1 MNSDQLKFTQN
12 VKEKYNIDVLDI
24 QKYTHRTIILNGSN
38 GVYLLKFT
46 NPDVEQKYEFLSNIG
61 ISNILYPLLNNEKSY
76 LSKGDNTYF
85 LTNFVNNS
93 NTLIPEVKAQT
104 LFNDLNYIHQKTSF
118 KRQLSPMT
126 SRPKFEEITKQLDY
140 KFTLLEQFIRS
151 VETRPLEVFSIP
163 ILSNYHYI
171 LDAKF
176 ELVKLEKKIIQIIKD
191 RESVEFSFVHN
202 NPQLEHLVINRGE
215 RYITSIDKG
224 KIGISSLDMA
234 KLYIEN
240 DDLNLD
246 FRAMFK
252 EYFSMKETDFYFEYF
267 KFLVLFIY
275 IKRITIT
282 GLDYTSSQ
290 SFISSAQNIVKYFH
304 NFKDEQNAT
313 NDTN

>member
-38 GVYLLKFT
+38 GAYLLKFT
-46 NPDVEQKYEFLSNIG
+46 NSDVEQKYEFLSNIG
-61 ISNILYPLLNNEKSY
+61 ISNILYPLLNNEKNY

-151 VETRPLEVFSIP
+151 VETRPLEVFSMP

-304 NFKDEQNAT
+304 NFKDEQSTA
-313 NDTN
+313 NDSN

>member
-38 GVYLLKFT
+38 GAYLLKFT
-46 NPDVEQKYEFLSNIG
+46 NSDVEQKYEFLSNIG

-151 VETRPLEVFSIP
+151 VETRPLEVFSMP

>member
-38 GVYLLKFT
+38 GAYLLKFT
-46 NPDVEQKYEFLSNIG
+46 NSDVEQKYEFLSNIG

-151 VETRPLEVFSIP
+151 VETRPLEAVS
-163 ILSNYHYI
+163 YT
-171 LDAKF
+171 
-176 ELVKLEKKIIQIIKD
+176 
-191 RESVEFSFVHN
+191 
-202 NPQLEHLVINRGE
+202 HL
-215 RYITSIDKG
+215 
-224 KIGISSLDMA
+224 
-234 KLYIEN
+234 
-240 DDLNLD
+240 
-246 FRAMFK
+246 RAH
-252 EYFSMKETDFYFEYF
+252 ET
-267 KFLVLFIY
+267 
-275 IKRITIT
+275 
-282 GLDYTSSQ
+282 
-290 SFISSAQNIVKYFH
+290 
-304 NFKDEQNAT
+304 
-313 NDTN
+313 

>member
-24 QKYTHRTIILNGSN
+24 QKYTHRTITLNGSN
-38 GVYLLKFT
+38 GAYLLKFT
-46 NPDVEQKYEFLSNIG
+46 NSDVEQKYEFLSNIG

-151 VETRPLEVFSIP
+151 VETRPLEVFSMP
-163 ILSNYHYI
+163 ILRNYHYI

-304 NFKDEQNAT
+304 NFKDEQSTA
-313 NDTN
+313 NDSN

>member
-38 GVYLLKFT
+38 GAYLLKFT

-104 LFNDLNYIHQKTSF
+104 LFNDLNYIHQKTAF

-151 VETRPLEVFSIP
+151 VETRPLEVFSMP

-202 NPQLEHLVINRGE
+202 NPQLEHLVVNRGE

-252 EYFSMKETDFYFEYF
+252 EYFSMKESDFYFEYF

-304 NFKDEQNAT
+304 NFKDEQSTT
-313 NDTN
+313 NDSN

>member
-38 GVYLLKFT
+38 GAYLLKFT
-46 NPDVEQKYEFLSNIG
+46 NSDVEQKYEFLSNIG

-151 VETRPLEVFSIP
+151 VETRPLEVFSMP

-304 NFKDEQNAT
+304 NFKDEQSTA
-313 NDTN
+313 NDSN